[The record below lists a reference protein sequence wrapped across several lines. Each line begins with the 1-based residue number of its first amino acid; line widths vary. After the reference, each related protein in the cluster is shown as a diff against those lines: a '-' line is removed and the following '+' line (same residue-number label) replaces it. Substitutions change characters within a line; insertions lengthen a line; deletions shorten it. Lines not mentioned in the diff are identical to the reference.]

1 MAFSNGFLLN
11 SLSID
16 VKVVFRKS
24 SGFLAMEMTVKI
36 FPSFAHS
43 LAHSL
48 ALGVALVA
56 IPVASLTLSTA
67 ALASEPPY
75 AKLLEKGQRSLKK
88 KDYENAVATF
98 TKVLKDHPGVY
109 EAYLNRA
116 AARSELKDN
125 EGALADYEQA
135 IKANPNVVEIYL
147 QRGEL
152 LARLGDKDAA
162 VRDYGEV
169 LRLDPKDSRALLL
182 RAQAL
187 KENGDFAGAS
197 KDFDQYLKFNSSSLP
212 VRRERADCKLQV
224 NAYND
229 AIADYEYIL
238 KKGGSK
244 EFDVHY
250 EWGEALKLKGD
261 TKGATDQFNQAIT
274 YYSKNLA
281 RSQKKGLDYVYRGMA
296 YYQLS
301 QLEKALSDLENGVRL
316 LPENA
321 MAQSRLG
328 HVQLAKVDSVAALGH
343 LDAALKINPRL
354 QGALVDR
361 ATIKAA
367 QGSYEDSKAD
377 LDKALLITR
386 SADGLYSR
394 AMTLL
399 ALGDVG
405 GAADDLAEASKL
417 NPALMESKRKE
428 LAAKIESGAG
438 SNSSGA
444 IEQAA
449 NYSRLALFD
458 LAVGDY
464 NSAEKLVRQSIK
476 LDQGKRGSGNAST
489 SSGANSLL
497 LLGHIYL
504 KKHSLVEAEALFRTA
519 LTKLSQSGDG
529 NQKYAV
535 FSLEQCAKQFMLGS
549 KLEEAGSIFSDT
561 RMLRAAHGWSEHAM
575 PTEISK
581 RAEQAVEAYKQKR
594 KYDRQEDLV
603 RKAASGSSSDG
614 GSSNSSS
621 SSSSSE
627 VVDNSQVEIN
637 RPIRDKWALI
647 IGTGRFKDPKIN
659 LRYAA
664 KDAQDFSDFL
674 IKERNFAPDHVQV
687 LTNEAATRANIL
699 SLLGSKWLPRVAEK
713 DDLVVIYFSTHGSPS
728 SLDIG
733 GVNYL
738 VAHDTDP
745 SDLYATGIAMQD
757 LARIIKARVHS
768 DRVMLVLDA
777 CHSGVTAPSSGKAI
791 VRPGNVDVDP
801 IVQGTGQLVIS
812 SSKPDQRSWESQR
825 YEGSVFTRYLID
837 GFRKNGS
844 MTKLG
849 DAYSYMEAEVQ
860 REVLRDR
867 GLLQTPVMRS
877 KWRGSDLILGVKPAA
892 PSPGLGPIELP
903 DAVDGQ
909 SKGGIAGS
917 SKTGGGQVKAPAH
930 SSYGRRH
937 KGASHK

>member
-1 MAFSNGFLLN
+1 M
-11 SLSID
+11 
-16 VKVVFRKS
+16 
-24 SGFLAMEMTVKI
+24 KI
-36 FPSFAHS
+36 VPSFAHS
-43 LAHSL
+43 LALSFALLVIPTTGTGL
-48 ALGVALVA
+48 AGLPPAF
-56 IPVASLTLSTA
+56 
-67 ALASEPPY
+67 ASEPPY
-75 AKLLEKGQRSLKK
+75 AKLLEKGERSLKK

-109 EAYLNRA
+109 EAYLSRA

-125 EGALADYEQA
+125 DGALGDYEQA
-135 IKANPNVVEIYL
+135 LKANPNVVEIYL

-152 LARLGDKDAA
+152 LARLGEKDAA
-162 VRDYGEV
+162 VRDYGQV
-169 LRLDPKDSRALLL
+169 LRLDPKDTRALLL

-187 KENGDFAGAS
+187 NENGDFSGAA
-197 KDFDQYLKFNSSSLP
+197 KDYDQYLKFNSSSLP
-212 VRRERADCKLQV
+212 VRRERAECKLQV

-261 TKGATDQFNQAIT
+261 TKGATDQFNQAIA

-296 YYQLS
+296 YYQLA

-316 LPENA
+316 LPDNA
-321 MAQSRLG
+321 MAQSRLA
-328 HVQLAKVDSVAALGH
+328 HVQLAKGDSAAALGH
-343 LDAALKINPRL
+343 LDSALKINPSL

-367 QGSYEDSKAD
+367 QGRYEDSKAD
-377 LDKALLITR
+377 LDKALQITR
-386 SADGLYSR
+386 NAEGLYSR

-399 ALGDVG
+399 ALGDAG
-405 GAADDLAEASKL
+405 GAADDLSEANKL

-428 LAAKIESGAG
+428 LAAKIETGSGSGAT
-438 SNSSGA
+438 A
-444 IEQAA
+444 EQAA

-458 LAVGDY
+458 LAVGDLS
-464 NSAEKLVRQSIK
+464 SAERLVRQSIK
-476 LDQGKRGSGNAST
+476 LGQGKSGAAG
-489 SSGANSLL
+489 GANSLL
-497 LLGHIYL
+497 LLGQVYL

-519 LTKLSQSGDG
+519 LNKLSQSGDG

-535 FSLEQCAKQFMLGS
+535 FSLEQCAKQFMMGS

-561 RMLRAAHGWSEHAM
+561 RMLRAAHGWTEHTM
-575 PTEISK
+575 PAEISK

-603 RKAASGSSSDG
+603 RKAASGSASE
-614 GSSNSSS
+614 GSSPA
-621 SSSSSE
+621 SSE
-627 VVDNSQVEIN
+627 VVDNSQIEIN

-674 IKERNFAPDHVQV
+674 IKERNFAPDHVQL

-738 VAHDTDP
+738 VAYDTDP
-745 SDLYATGIAMQD
+745 ADLYATGIAMQD

-777 CHSGVTAPSSGKAI
+777 CHSGVTAPASGKSI
-791 VRPGNVDVDP
+791 VRAGNIDVDP

-903 DAVDGQ
+903 DAVEAQ
-909 SKGGIAGS
+909 SKGSIAG
-917 SKTGGGQVKAPAH
+917 GGKAVSGRSH
-930 SSYGRRH
+930 SPVHSGRHR
-937 KGASHK
+937 GANRK

>member
-1 MAFSNGFLLN
+1 
-11 SLSID
+11 
-16 VKVVFRKS
+16 
-24 SGFLAMEMTVKI
+24 MEMTVKI
-36 FPSFAHS
+36 FPRFAHT
-43 LAHSL
+43 LTRSL
-48 ALGVALVA
+48 ALSLALVVIPA
-56 IPVASLTLSTA
+56 ISLTVTPA

-109 EAYLNRA
+109 EAYLSRA

-125 EGALADYEQA
+125 DGALADYEQA

-197 KDFDQYLKFNSSSLP
+197 KDFDQYLKFNTSSLP
-212 VRRERADCKLQV
+212 VRRERAECKLQI

-261 TKGATDQFNQAIT
+261 TKGATDQFNQAIA

-328 HVQLAKVDSVAALGH
+328 HVQLVKGDSAAALGH
-343 LDAALKINPRL
+343 LDAALKINPRI
-354 QGALVDR
+354 QSALVDR

-386 SADGLYSR
+386 NAEGLYSR

-405 GAADDLAEASKL
+405 GAADDLTEASKL
-417 NPALMESKRKE
+417 NPALMENKRKD
-428 LAAKIESGAG
+428 LAAKIESGAANG
-438 SNSSGA
+438 TNSSGA

-476 LDQGKRGSGNAST
+476 LDQGKRGSSNS
-489 SSGANSLL
+489 ANSLL

-561 RMLRAAHGWSEHAM
+561 RMLRAAHGWSEHAL

-603 RKAASGSSSDG
+603 RKAASGGSDVSN
-614 GSSNSSS
+614 GSGSTSA
-621 SSSSSE
+621 SSE
-627 VVDNSQVEIN
+627 SVDNSQVEIN

-909 SKGGIAGS
+909 SKDGTASSGKFGAG
-917 SKTGGGQVKAPAH
+917 KTGGGQGKTPAH

-937 KGASHK
+937 KGASRK

>member
-1 MAFSNGFLLN
+1 M
-11 SLSID
+11 
-16 VKVVFRKS
+16 
-24 SGFLAMEMTVKI
+24 KI
-36 FPSFAHS
+36 
-43 LAHSL
+43 AHSL
-48 ALGVALVA
+48 ALSLALLV
-56 IPVASLTLSTA
+56 IPVSSMTFAPSAS
-67 ALASEPPY
+67 ASEPPY
-75 AKLLEKGQRSLKK
+75 AKLLEKGERSLKK

-98 TKVLKDHPGVY
+98 TKVLKEHPGVY
-109 EAYLNRA
+109 EAYLSRA

-125 EGALADYEQA
+125 DGALADYEQA
-135 IKANPNVVEIYL
+135 IKANPNAVEIYL

-169 LRLDPKDSRALLL
+169 LKLDPKDTKALLL

-187 KENGDFAGAS
+187 KENGDFAGAA
-197 KDFDQYLKFNSSSLP
+197 KDYDQYLKFNSSSLSA
-212 VRRERADCKLQV
+212 RRERSECKLQL

-250 EWGEALKLKGD
+250 QWGEALKLKGD
-261 TKGATDQFNQAIT
+261 TKGATDQFNQAIA
-274 YYSKNLA
+274 YYSKNLT
-281 RSQKKGLDYVYRGMA
+281 RSQKKGLDYIYRGMA

-316 LPENA
+316 VPGNA
-321 MAQSRLG
+321 IAQSRLG
-328 HVQLAKVDSVAALGH
+328 HVLLAKGDSAAALGH
-343 LDAALKINPRL
+343 LDEALKINPRL
-354 QGALVDR
+354 QRALVDR

-367 QGSYEDSKAD
+367 LGSYEDSKAD
-377 LDKALLITR
+377 LDKALQITR
-386 SADGLYSR
+386 NAEGLYSR

-399 ALGDVG
+399 SLGDVG
-405 GAADDLAEASKL
+405 AAADDLSEANKL

-428 LAAKIESGAG
+428 LASKIEKGSGGSGAEAG
-438 SNSSGA
+438 SNLD
-444 IEQAA
+444 QAL

-458 LAVGDY
+458 LAVGDLS
-464 NSAEKLVRQSIK
+464 SAERLVRQSIK
-476 LDQGKRGSGNAST
+476 LDQGKRAGGGAS
-489 SSGANSLL
+489 SLL

-504 KKHSLVEAEALFRTA
+504 KKHSLVEAEAMFRTA
-519 LTKLSQSGDG
+519 LNKLSQSGDG

-561 RMLRAAHGWSEHAM
+561 RMLRAAHGWTEHAM
-575 PTEISK
+575 PMEVSK

-603 RKAASGSSSDG
+603 RKAASGSSSDSSSASASG
-614 GSSNSSS
+614 GSSSN
-621 SSSSSE
+621 E
-627 VVDNSQVEIN
+627 AVDNSQVEIN

-674 IKERNFAPDHVQV
+674 IKERNFAPDHVQL

-728 SLDIG
+728 SLDLG

-777 CHSGVTAPSSGKAI
+777 CHSGVTAPASGKSI

-837 GFRKNGS
+837 GFRKNGDL
-844 MTKLG
+844 TKLG
-849 DAYSYMEAEVQ
+849 DAYSYMESEVQ

-903 DAVDGQ
+903 DAVDAQVKVG
-909 SKGGIAGS
+909 ATGS
-917 SKTGGGQVKAPAH
+917 GKAVGRSKTAPN
-930 SSYGRRH
+930 SGNERRQR
-937 KGASHK
+937 GANRK

>member
-1 MAFSNGFLLN
+1 M
-11 SLSID
+11 
-16 VKVVFRKS
+16 
-24 SGFLAMEMTVKI
+24 KI
-36 FPSFAHS
+36 T
-43 LAHSL
+43 HSL
-48 ALGVALVA
+48 ALSLALLVIPVSSMTFA
-56 IPVASLTLSTA
+56 PVAS
-67 ALASEPPY
+67 ASEPPY
-75 AKLLEKGQRSLKK
+75 AKLLEKGERSLKK

-109 EAYLNRA
+109 EAYLSRA

-125 EGALADYEQA
+125 DGALADYEQA
-135 IKANPNVVEIYL
+135 IKANPNAVEIYL

-169 LRLDPKDSRALLL
+169 LKLDPKDTKALLL

-187 KENGDFAGAS
+187 KENGDFAGAA
-197 KDFDQYLKFNSSSLP
+197 KDYDQYLKFNSSSLSA
-212 VRRERADCKLQV
+212 RRERSECKLQL

-250 EWGEALKLKGD
+250 QWGEALKLKGD

-274 YYSKNLA
+274 YYSKNLT
-281 RSQKKGLDYVYRGMA
+281 RSQKKGLDYIYRGMA

-301 QLEKALSDLENGVRL
+301 QLEKALSDLDNGVRL
-316 LPENA
+316 VPGNA
-321 MAQSRLG
+321 IAQSRLG
-328 HVQLAKVDSVAALGH
+328 HVLLAKGDSTAALGH
-343 LDAALKINPRL
+343 LDEALKINPRL
-354 QGALVDR
+354 QSALVDR

-377 LDKALLITR
+377 LDKALQITR
-386 SADGLYSR
+386 NADGLYSR

-399 ALGDVG
+399 SLGDVG
-405 GAADDLAEASKL
+405 AAADDLSEANKL
-417 NPALMESKRKE
+417 NPALMESKRKD
-428 LAAKIESGAG
+428 LAAKIEKGPAGPAGSGAEAG
-438 SNSSGA
+438 SNLD
-444 IEQAA
+444 QAL

-458 LAVGDY
+458 LAVGDLS
-464 NSAEKLVRQSIK
+464 SAERLVRQSIK
-476 LDQGKRGSGNAST
+476 LDQGKRAGGGAS
-489 SSGANSLL
+489 SLL

-504 KKHSLVEAEALFRTA
+504 KKHSLVEAEAMFRTA
-519 LTKLSQSGDG
+519 LNKLSQSGDG

-561 RMLRAAHGWSEHAM
+561 RMLRAAHGWTEHAM
-575 PTEISK
+575 PMEVSK

-603 RKAASGSSSDG
+603 RKAASGSSSDSSSASASG
-614 GSSNSSS
+614 GSSSN
-621 SSSSSE
+621 E
-627 VVDNSQVEIN
+627 AVDNSQVEIN

-674 IKERNFAPDHVQV
+674 IKERNFAPDHVQL

-728 SLDIG
+728 SLDLG

-777 CHSGVTAPSSGKAI
+777 CHSGVTAPASGKSI

-837 GFRKNGS
+837 GFRKNGNL
-844 MTKLG
+844 TKLG
-849 DAYSYMEAEVQ
+849 DAYSYMESEVQ

-903 DAVDGQ
+903 DAVDTQVKVG
-909 SKGGIAGS
+909 ATGS
-917 SKTGGGQVKAPAH
+917 GKAVGRSKTAPN
-930 SSYGRRH
+930 SGNERRQR
-937 KGASHK
+937 GANRK

>member
-1 MAFSNGFLLN
+1 MKNTNGR
-11 SLSID
+11 SQS
-16 VKVVFRKS
+16 R
-24 SGFLAMEMTVKI
+24 
-36 FPSFAHS
+36 AHS
-43 LAHSL
+43 VAHSL
-48 ALGVALVA
+48 ALSLALLV
-56 IPVASLTLSTA
+56 IPATSLTLA
-67 ALASEPPY
+67 APAFASEPPY
-75 AKLLEKGQRSLKK
+75 AKLLEKGERSLKK
-88 KDYENAVATF
+88 KEYENAVATF
-98 TKVLKDHPGVY
+98 TKLLRDHPGVY
-109 EAYLNRA
+109 EAYLSRA

-135 IKANPNVVEIYL
+135 IKANPNAVEIYL

-152 LARLGDKDAA
+152 QVRLGDKDAA

-169 LRLDPKDSRALLL
+169 LRLDPKDTKALLL

-187 KENGDFAGAS
+187 KENGDFAGAA
-197 KDFDQYLKFNSSSLP
+197 KDFDSYLKFNSSSLP
-212 VRRERADCKLQV
+212 ARRERAECKLQT

-261 TKGATDQFNQAIT
+261 TKGATDQFNQAVT

-296 YYQLS
+296 YYQLG
-301 QLEKALSDLENGVRL
+301 QLDKALIDLENGVRS
-316 LPENA
+316 LPGNA
-321 MAQSRLG
+321 NAQARLG
-328 HVQLAKVDSVAALGH
+328 HLQLAKGDSNSALAH

-354 QGALVDR
+354 QMALVDR
-361 ATIKAA
+361 ATVKAA
-367 QGSYEDSKAD
+367 QGGYEDSKAD
-377 LDKALLITR
+377 LDKALQITR
-386 SADGLYSR
+386 SAEGLYSR

-399 ALGDVG
+399 SLGDVG
-405 GAADDLAEASKL
+405 GAADDIAEASKA
-417 NPALMESKRKE
+417 NPALIETKRKE
-428 LAAKIESGAG
+428 LAAKIELGAG
-438 SNSSGA
+438 NTASGNTA
-444 IEQAA
+444 AGNTAAANIEQSQ
-449 NYSRLALFD
+449 NYRRMALFD
-458 LAVGDY
+458 LATG
-464 NSAEKLVRQSIK
+464 NLESANGLVRKAIK
-476 LDQGKRGSGNAST
+476 RDAAKGASSSRT
-489 SSGANSLL
+489 SDAVNIM

-504 KKHSLVEAEALFRTA
+504 KKHELVQAEAMFRSA

-535 FSLEQCAKQFMLGS
+535 FSLEQCAKQFLLGS

-561 RMLRAAHGWSEHAM
+561 RMLRAAHGWTEYAM

-603 RKAASGSSSDG
+603 RKAASGGGSESSTASSGSSS
-614 GSSNSSS
+614 N
-621 SSSSSE
+621 E
-627 VVDNSQVEIN
+627 AVDNSQVEIN

-674 IKERNFAPDHVQV
+674 IKERSFAPDHVQL

-728 SLDIG
+728 SLDLG

-777 CHSGVTAPSSGKAI
+777 CHSGVTAPASGKSI

-837 GFRKNGS
+837 GLRKNGN

-849 DAYSYMEAEVQ
+849 DAYNYMETEVQ

-903 DAVDGQ
+903 DAVEAPGV
-909 SKGGIAGS
+909 AATAS
-917 SKTGGGQVKAPAH
+917 SGKSVSTRTRPTATSSH
-930 SSYGRRH
+930 SGNVNRH
-937 KGASHK
+937 TGASRK

>member
-1 MAFSNGFLLN
+1 
-11 SLSID
+11 
-16 VKVVFRKS
+16 
-24 SGFLAMEMTVKI
+24 MEMTVKI
-36 FPSFAHS
+36 VPSFAHS
-43 LAHSL
+43 LALSFALLVIPTTGTGL
-48 ALGVALVA
+48 AGLPPAF
-56 IPVASLTLSTA
+56 
-67 ALASEPPY
+67 ASEPPY
-75 AKLLEKGQRSLKK
+75 AKLLEKGERSLKK

-109 EAYLNRA
+109 EAYLSRA

-125 EGALADYEQA
+125 DGALGDYEQA
-135 IKANPNVVEIYL
+135 LKANPNVVEIYL

-152 LARLGDKDAA
+152 LARLGEKDAA
-162 VRDYGEV
+162 VRDYGQV
-169 LRLDPKDSRALLL
+169 LRLDPKDTRALLL

-187 KENGDFAGAS
+187 NENGDFSGAA
-197 KDFDQYLKFNSSSLP
+197 KDYDQYLKFNSSSLP
-212 VRRERADCKLQV
+212 VRRERAECKLQV

-261 TKGATDQFNQAIT
+261 TKGATDQFNQAIA

-296 YYQLS
+296 YYQLA

-316 LPENA
+316 LPDNA
-321 MAQSRLG
+321 MAQSRLA
-328 HVQLAKVDSVAALGH
+328 HVQLAKGDSAAALGH
-343 LDAALKINPRL
+343 LDSALKINPSL

-367 QGSYEDSKAD
+367 QGRYEDSKAD
-377 LDKALLITR
+377 LDKALQITR
-386 SADGLYSR
+386 NAEGLYSR

-399 ALGDVG
+399 ALGDAG
-405 GAADDLAEASKL
+405 GAADDLSEANKL

-428 LAAKIESGAG
+428 LAAKIETGSGSGAT
-438 SNSSGA
+438 A
-444 IEQAA
+444 EQAA

-458 LAVGDY
+458 LAVGDLS
-464 NSAEKLVRQSIK
+464 SAERLVRQSIK
-476 LDQGKRGSGNAST
+476 LGQGKSGAAG
-489 SSGANSLL
+489 GANSLL
-497 LLGHIYL
+497 LLGQVYL

-519 LTKLSQSGDG
+519 LNKLSQSGDG

-535 FSLEQCAKQFMLGS
+535 FSLEQCAKQFMMGS

-561 RMLRAAHGWSEHAM
+561 RMLRAAHGWTEHTM
-575 PTEISK
+575 PAEISK

-603 RKAASGSSSDG
+603 RKAASGSASE
-614 GSSNSSS
+614 GSSPA
-621 SSSSSE
+621 SSE
-627 VVDNSQVEIN
+627 VVDNSQIEIN

-674 IKERNFAPDHVQV
+674 IKERNFAPDHVQL

-738 VAHDTDP
+738 VAYDTDP
-745 SDLYATGIAMQD
+745 ADLYATGIAMQD

-777 CHSGVTAPSSGKAI
+777 CHSGVTAPASGKSI
-791 VRPGNVDVDP
+791 VRAGNIDVDP

-903 DAVDGQ
+903 DAVEAQ
-909 SKGGIAGS
+909 SKGSIAG
-917 SKTGGGQVKAPAH
+917 GGKAVSGRSH
-930 SSYGRRH
+930 SPVHSGRHR
-937 KGASHK
+937 GANRK

>member
-1 MAFSNGFLLN
+1 
-11 SLSID
+11 
-16 VKVVFRKS
+16 
-24 SGFLAMEMTVKI
+24 MEMTVKI
-36 FPSFAHS
+36 VLSAQGLS
-43 LAHSL
+43 LSLSRSL
-48 ALGVALVA
+48 ALGLALVV
-56 IPVASLTLSTA
+56 IPASSLTLLPA

-109 EAYLNRA
+109 EAYLSRA

-125 EGALADYEQA
+125 DGALADYEQA

-197 KDFDQYLKFNSSSLP
+197 KDFDQYLKFNASSLP
-212 VRRERADCKLQV
+212 VRRERAECKLQL

-261 TKGATDQFNQAIT
+261 TKGATDQFNQAIA

-296 YYQLS
+296 YYQLAD
-301 QLEKALSDLENGVRL
+301 LEKALSDLENGVRL

-328 HVQLAKVDSVAALGH
+328 HVLLAKGDSAAALGH
-343 LDAALKINPRL
+343 LDAALKINPRI

-361 ATIKAA
+361 ATIKTA

-386 SADGLYSR
+386 NADGLYSR

-405 GAADDLAEASKL
+405 GAADDLTEASKL
-417 NPALMESKRKE
+417 NPALMENKRKE
-428 LAAKIESGAG
+428 LAAKIESGVVGGAASG
-438 SNSSGA
+438 DSSGGN

-458 LAVGDY
+458 LAVGDFS
-464 NSAEKLVRQSIK
+464 SAEKLVRQSIK
-476 LDQGKRGSGNAST
+476 LDQGRRGSST
-489 SSGANSLL
+489 SGASNTGANSLL

-519 LTKLSQSGDG
+519 LTKLSQSGGG

-603 RKAASGSSSDG
+603 RKAASGSSDTSASA
-614 GSSNSSS
+614 SSAGASA
-621 SSSSSE
+621 E
-627 VVDNSQVEIN
+627 TADNSQVEIN

-664 KDAQDFSDFL
+664 KDAQDFSEFL

-791 VRPGNVDVDP
+791 VRAGNVDVDP

-877 KWRGSDLILGVKPAA
+877 KWRGSDLVIGVKPAA

-909 SKGGIAGS
+909 GKGGITGSAGFGAG
-917 SKTGGGQVKAPAH
+917 KAGGGQGKTSAH

-937 KGASHK
+937 KGASRK

>member
-1 MAFSNGFLLN
+1 M
-11 SLSID
+11 
-16 VKVVFRKS
+16 
-24 SGFLAMEMTVKI
+24 LAMEMTVKI
-36 FPSFAHS
+36 VPSFAHS
-43 LAHSL
+43 LALGL
-48 ALGVALVA
+48 ALLV
-56 IPVASLTLSTA
+56 IPTTGIGLAGLPPA
-67 ALASEPPY
+67 FASEPPY
-75 AKLLEKGQRSLKK
+75 AKLLEKGERSLKK

-98 TKVLKDHPGVY
+98 TKVLKEHPGVY
-109 EAYLNRA
+109 EAYLSRA

-125 EGALADYEQA
+125 DGALADYEQA
-135 IKANPNVVEIYL
+135 LKANPNVVEIYL

-152 LARLGDKDAA
+152 LARLGEKDAA

-169 LRLDPKDSRALLL
+169 LRLDPKDTRALLL

-187 KENGDFAGAS
+187 KENGDFAGAA
-197 KDFDQYLKFNSSSLP
+197 KDYDQYLKFNSSSLS
-212 VRRERADCKLQV
+212 VRRERAECKLQV

-274 YYSKNLA
+274 YYSKNLS

-321 MAQSRLG
+321 MAQARLA
-328 HVQLAKVDSVAALGH
+328 HVQLAKGDSTAALGH
-343 LDAALKINPRL
+343 LDAALKINPSL

-377 LDKALLITR
+377 LDKALQITR
-386 SADGLYSR
+386 NAEGLYSR

-399 ALGDVG
+399 SLGDVG
-405 GAADDLAEASKL
+405 GAADDLSEANKL
-417 NPALMESKRKE
+417 NPALMEGKRKE
-428 LAAKIESGAG
+428 LAAKIETGSGAG
-438 SNSSGA
+438 ANA
-444 IEQAA
+444 DQAA

-458 LAVGDY
+458 LAVGDLS
-464 NSAEKLVRQSIK
+464 SAERLVRQSIK
-476 LDQGKRGSGNAST
+476 LGQGKGGTAG
-489 SSGANSLL
+489 GANSLL
-497 LLGHIYL
+497 LLGQIYL

-519 LTKLSQSGDG
+519 LNKLSQSGDG

-535 FSLEQCAKQFMLGS
+535 FSLEQCAKQFMMGS

-561 RMLRAAHGWSEHAM
+561 RMLRAAHGWTEHAL
-575 PTEISK
+575 PAEISK

-603 RKAASGSSSDG
+603 RKAASGSASEG
-614 GSSNSSS
+614 GATA
-621 SSSSSE
+621 SSE
-627 VVDNSQVEIN
+627 AADNSQIEIN

-674 IKERNFAPDHVQV
+674 IKERNFAPDHVQL

-738 VAHDTDP
+738 VAYDTDP
-745 SDLYATGIAMQD
+745 TDLYATGIAMQD

-777 CHSGVTAPSSGKAI
+777 CHSGVTAPASGKAI
-791 VRPGNVDVDP
+791 VRAGNIDVDP

-844 MTKLG
+844 LTKLG
-849 DAYSYMEAEVQ
+849 DAYNYMEAEVQ

-903 DAVDGQ
+903 DAVEAQ
-909 SKGGIAGS
+909 SKGSIAG
-917 SKTGGGQVKAPAH
+917 GGRAVSGRTQSPVH
-930 SSYGRRH
+930 SGRHR
-937 KGASHK
+937 GAKRK